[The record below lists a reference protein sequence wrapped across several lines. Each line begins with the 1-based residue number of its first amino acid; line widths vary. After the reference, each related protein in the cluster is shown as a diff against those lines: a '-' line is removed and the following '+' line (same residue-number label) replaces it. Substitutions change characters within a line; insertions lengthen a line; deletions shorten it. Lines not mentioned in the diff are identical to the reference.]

1 MTPEQQKGLFS
12 GIAKFTKQ
20 EIARAVKS
28 LERTIAEMQR
38 DLQEMKA
45 ISANFG
51 YRGVWTEGSEYERGN
66 FVTHDGSLFH
76 CNLRTKNRPGR
87 DPVSWSLCV
96 KRGQDGG
103 DASGRAA

>member
-1 MTPEQQKGLFS
+1 MTPEQQKGLLT
-12 GIAKFTKQ
+12 GIARFTKQ
-20 EIARAVKS
+20 QIEKALKPFERS
-28 LERTIAEMQR
+28 LAEMERTLQ
-38 DLQEMKA
+38 DLRAASEH
-45 ISANFG
+45 FG
-51 YRGVWTEGSEYERGN
+51 YRGVWHEGSEYERGN

-96 KRGQDGG
+96 KHGR